1 MDHQAHQDSR
11 YESTWTTDAFVC
23 LNALHQLF
31 LLMMS
36 ANITD
41 SDEILRRV
49 SLATSENL
57 DLMDPKA
64 QRCVIYKENL
74 INQVLLIFA
83 D

>member
-1 MDHQAHQDSR
+1 MNQHGPLMLL
-11 YESTWTTDAFVC
+11 C
-23 LNALHQLF
+23 LNALHQLV
-31 LLMMS
+31 LLMTS

-64 QRCVIYKENL
+64 QRCVIYKEN
-74 INQVLLIFA
+74 QVLLIFA
-83 D
+83 DSFVHRCAVD